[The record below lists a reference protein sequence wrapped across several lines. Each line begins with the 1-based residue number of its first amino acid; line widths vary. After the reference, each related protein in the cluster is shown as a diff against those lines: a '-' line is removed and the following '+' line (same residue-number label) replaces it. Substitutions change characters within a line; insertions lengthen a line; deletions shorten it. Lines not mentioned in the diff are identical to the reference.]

1 MKRVSTSFSTDDLD
15 ESFESTSFEDNPA
28 SIEAE
33 IAFLDENSVFEEN
46 SKSLK
51 DLLNQN
57 SHDLNQAIKSASKN
71 AQNIGKYR
79 GTIIANEVIINA
91 FYRKNWRILVQ
102 DSHK

>member
-71 AQNIGKYR
+71 TQNIGKYQ
-79 GTIIANEVIINA
+79 GITH
-91 FYRKNWRILVQ
+91 YLK
-102 DSHK
+102 